1 LSTSIQDRDLVIL
14 PDRRRADRIAPR
26 AAIRIGRVVSAIPV
40 VFLLF
45 DATNKLLLFQPVLDG
60 MNTLGYPSSLVRMIG
75 ILLVAC
81 LLLYMIPQTAVL
93 GAILLTGYLGG
104 AVASQVRVDLPL
116 LTDVLVPVYAGVLV
130 WAGLYL
136 REPRLRR
143 LVPFRAPTR

>member
-1 LSTSIQDRDLVIL
+1 VL
-14 PDRRRADRIAPR
+14 
-26 AAIRIGRVVSAIPV
+26 
-40 VFLLF
+40 FLLF
-45 DATNKLLLFQPVLDG
+45 DAANKLMLFQPVVDG
-60 MNTLGYPSSLVRMIG
+60 MNTLGYPPSLVRSIG

-81 LLLYMIPQTAVL
+81 LLLYVIPPTAVL